1 MKFTVTLEILKRN
14 ADILN
19 DSSNDGDD
27 YDGPLVINFKGM
39 IVGNPYVDPYTNT
52 VAQLQT
58 LYTHG
63 IIPKY
68 PTYQNWI
75 DHCSHDPTKYIKKGV
90 SFQLMIFMLAFVW
103 RSFC

>member
-1 MKFTVTLEILKRN
+1 MKRN
-14 ADILN
+14 AEIIS
-19 DSSNDGDD
+19 DSSDEDGSN
-27 YDGPLVINFKGM
+27 GPLVINFKGM

-52 VAQLQT
+52 VTQLQT

-75 DHCSHDPTKYIKKGV
+75 DHCSHDSTKYIKKGV
-90 SFQLMIFMLAFVW
+90 SFLNFVL
-103 RSFC
+103 FCVVCSC